1 MGNAE
6 YMGRVVSTQSTFFFF
21 FFHFSKMKVLLF
33 VFALTAISVSQNV
46 GQWETSCSSDSDCS
60 LQEFQDFNCCYQECG
75 FYDYADDSITAV
87 NYQWWLKQHDAC
99 SIDCGPPAMCP
110 MVMPLNYDR
119 FIATCYE
126 QTCVKTEIQYSIY
139 AQDDDD
145 FVLGTSIKR
154 NDDDATYEVDDDGD
168 RSSASKTVIA
178 TALVIVALLF

>member
-1 MGNAE
+1 
-6 YMGRVVSTQSTFFFF
+6 
-21 FFHFSKMKVLLF
+21 MKVLLF
-33 VFALTAISVSQNV
+33 VFALIAISVSQNV
-46 GQWETSCSSDSDCS
+46 GQWETSCTSDSDCS

-145 FVLGTSIKR
+145 DDFVLGTSIKR